1 MNAIGISIG
10 TTVNAQEK
18 IVDKIVAV
26 IGDKIVLASD
36 VEIQH
41 QQALAQGMFGDDV
54 KCQILDQLLLEKM
67 FQTHAQIDSL
77 TVGEE
82 EIEVELDG
90 RVRYFLSMFG
100 GDEAKMEEFYG
111 KTVLEIKDEFRSDI
125 EDQILARKMQNEIL
139 ANITVTPSEVR
150 NFFNTIPKDSIPY
163 FNAEVELAQLV
174 LKPKVPKSQKDATKQ
189 KLLEIKQRIID
200 GEEFAAMAE
209 NYSEDFGS
217 AANGGDLGWV
227 ERGQFVP
234 EFEGAAFK
242 LKAGEF
248 SDIVETQF
256 GFHLIQMLERRGEKI
271 HTRHI
276 LIKPEV
282 TDADLEA
289 TQKRLDSIRNV
300 ILSDTLTFKEAVEK
314 YSEDEETKNTG
325 GLLFNQNN
333 NSSVF
338 EIDELDPTLYF
349 AIDTLKEGDTSQALK
364 FEMRDGSPAYRLMH
378 IYTRTSPH
386 LANIED
392 DYNKIVS
399 VVEMQKQQEAMLKWL
414 DRRIPTTYIKIDPNY
429 QNCEIIGKWLS
440 KERKL

>member
-1 MNAIGISIG
+1 MKLSTLQYFLFVCLWMNAIGISIG

-174 LKPKVPKSQKDATKQ
+174 LKPKVPKSQK
-189 KLLEIKQRIID
+189 
-200 GEEFAAMAE
+200 
-209 NYSEDFGS
+209 N
-217 AANGGDLGWV
+217 
-227 ERGQFVP
+227 VP
-234 EFEGAAFK
+234 
-242 LKAGEF
+242 KA
-248 SDIVETQF
+248 Q
-256 GFHLIQMLERRGEKI
+256 
-271 HTRHI
+271 
-276 LIKPEV
+276 
-282 TDADLEA
+282 
-289 TQKRLDSIRNV
+289 
-300 ILSDTLTFKEAVEK
+300 
-314 YSEDEETKNTG
+314 
-325 GLLFNQNN
+325 
-333 NSSVF
+333 
-338 EIDELDPTLYF
+338 
-349 AIDTLKEGDTSQALK
+349 TSQ
-364 FEMRDGSPAYRLMH
+364 
-378 IYTRTSPH
+378 
-386 LANIED
+386 
-392 DYNKIVS
+392 
-399 VVEMQKQQEAMLKWL
+399 Q
-414 DRRIPTTYIKIDPNY
+414 RR
-429 QNCEIIGKWLS
+429 CEF
-440 KERKL
+440 